1 MMGIGFPE
9 LMIILVIIMIIF
21 GAGKL
26 PEIGNAFGRS
36 IKNFKSSMK
45 EAQEEESGEQVAQA
59 EGGESA
65 ELPNPEN
72 APATT
77 EEEVTAQLGGSHP
90 KAASPSPGTTQST
103 SKPASKPAPQQPAAQ
118 GKTAQAKTAQAKTA
132 QAKTA
137 QGKPKAKGERVKSEE
152 EKMIEDAIKEL
163 KDKRIG
169 TIRTPHDGLVQQND
183 VFTESVKRNP
193 WGSGRGKG
201 VRRDVM

>member
-45 EAQEEESGEQVAQA
+45 EAQEEESADQVAQA

-72 APATT
+72 APAAT
-77 EEEVTAQLGGSHP
+77 EEEVTAQLGGAHP
-90 KAASPSPGTTQST
+90 KAASSSSPSTTQPAA
-103 SKPASKPAPQQPAAQ
+103 KPATGTSTKPAPRQPA
-118 GKTAQAKTAQAKTA
+118 A

-137 QGKPKAKGERVKSEE
+137 QGKPKAKGDKPKSEE
-152 EKMIEDAIKEL
+152 EKMIEDAINEL
-163 KDKRIG
+163 KEKRIG

-193 WGSGRGKG
+193 WGSSRRDRG
-201 VRRDVM
+201 VRRDVI